1 MANRVDDNGLLYIL
15 QKIKGLFV
23 QKETGKGLSSNDY
36 TIAEKTK
43 LGGVA
48 TGAQV
53 NVLEGVQVNGV
64 DQTISGK
71 KVNLA
76 VPVVDADLSGS
87 STNAIRNSTVKGAL
101 DLKAPLASPAFTGNP
116 TVPTQATSDNST
128 KAASTAYVKAAISDA
143 LSGKI
148 DLAFSFVESLPV
160 TGVVGT
166 FYFVPATNAEAD
178 VDEFEEFV
186 WNQSESRFERVG
198 AAKVDLTNYFN
209 TTNLPAITNAEIDT
223 IVSNAMS

>member
-36 TIAEKTK
+36 TSAEKTK

-53 NVLEGVQVNGV
+53 NVLEGIQVNGV

-128 KAASTAYVKAAISDA
+128 KAASTAYVKAAIADA

-148 DLAFSFVESLPV
+148 DLAFSFVETLPV

-178 VDEFEEFV
+178 VDEFEEYV

-209 TTNLPAITNAEIDT
+209 TTNLPAISNAEIDT

>member
-36 TIAEKTK
+36 TSAEKTK

-71 KVNLA
+71 KVDIA
-76 VPVVDADLSGS
+76 VPVVDSELSGS

-101 DLKAPLASPAFTGNP
+101 DAKAPLASPAFTGNP

-209 TTNLPAITNAEIDT
+209 TTKLPAITNAEIDT

>member
-36 TIAEKTK
+36 TSAEKTK

-53 NVLEGVQVNGV
+53 NVLEGIQVNGV
-64 DQTISGK
+64 DQTISSK

-128 KAASTAYVKAAISDA
+128 KAASTAYVKAAIADA

-148 DLAFSFVESLPV
+148 DLAFSFVETLPV

-178 VDEFEEFV
+178 VDEFEEYV

-209 TTNLPAITNAEIDT
+209 TTNLPAISNAEIDT

>member
-36 TIAEKTK
+36 TSAEKTK

-71 KVNLA
+71 KVDIA
-76 VPVVDADLSGS
+76 VPVVDSELSGS

-101 DLKAPLASPAFTGNP
+101 DAKAPLASPAFTGNP

-166 FYFVPATNAEAD
+166 FYFVPTTNAEAD

-209 TTNLPAITNAEIDT
+209 TTKLPAITNAEIDT

>member
-1 MANRVDDNGLLYIL
+1 MANRVDDNGLLYSL

-36 TIAEKTK
+36 TSAEKTK

-128 KAASTAYVKAAISDA
+128 KAASTAYVKAAIADA

-148 DLAFSFVESLPV
+148 DLAFSFVETLPA

-178 VDEFEEFV
+178 VDEFEEYV

-209 TTNLPAITNAEIDT
+209 TTNLPAISNAEIDT